1 MEFERKRT
9 HPRLLLLGL
18 HNHSN
23 LRRPIS
29 PHGRSWKATLSRHLW
44 NSSSYDSDPNN
55 SPKRSYPVGDR
66 SDPERCFGGFVFP
79 ALNELMSYW
88 APPLER
94 TKLIAIWNSG
104 NHIGTFLTMTLCGLI
119 SQFMGWQW
127 IFYLSGMTGIL
138 WSVVWTWKVYE
149 DPLKDPNITVEE
161 RDYIHSSIG
170 KLHRV
175 KVK

>member
-1 MEFERKRT
+1 MVGAG
-9 HPRLLLLGL
+9 RLLCLGIFGTAVL
-18 HNHSN
+18 TI
-23 LRRPIS
+23 LTPITAQKGGLI
-29 PHGRSWKATLSRHLW
+29 PLVIVRTL
-44 NSSSYDSDPNN
+44 
-55 SPKRSYPVGDR
+55 KGV
-66 SDPERCFGGFVFP
+66 FGGFVFP

-161 RDYIHSSIG
+161 RDYINSSIG
-170 KLHRV
+170 IKLHRV